1 MYRALGYLTLALSVA
16 ASSCGSSDTS
26 DLGTDPGISL
36 VTNGTFTASVNGT
49 AWGALGK
56 VIVSRPTATSIAF
69 FATSTTYA
77 LNIVMLNVS
86 GPGTFSLNSAV
97 SNGNQASISSLTGG
111 WNSGNTGGT
120 GSVVITALTSNHVV
134 GTFAFDGPPTPGT
147 GATTTIHV
155 TNGKFDLTF

>member
-56 VIVSRPTATSIAF
+56 VIVSRPTATSMTF

-77 LNIVMLNVS
+77 LNMVVLNVS
-86 GPGTFSLNSAV
+86 GPGTFTLNSAI
-97 SNGNQASISSLTGG
+97 SNGNQASISGLSGG
-111 WNSGNTGGT
+111 WTSGNAGGS
-120 GSVVITALTSNHVV
+120 GSIVITALTSNHVV
-134 GTFAFDGPPTPGT
+134 GTFVFEGAPISGT
-147 GATTTIHV
+147 GATTPIHV

>member
-1 MYRALGYLTLALSVA
+1 MHRAWKYLTLALSVA
-16 ASSCGSSDTS
+16 GSGCGGSTSSDVITN
-26 DLGTDPGISL
+26 PGINT
-36 VTNGTFTASVNGT
+36 VTNGTFTASVNRT
-49 AWGALGK
+49 AWSAIAK

-77 LNIVMLNVS
+77 LNIVVLNVS